1 MSYKQSQK
9 QYPPVLVISFTPIP
23 YLSNAFQRSVSFFCD
38 EFTPKRITTICP
50 TTHSRCSQ
58 GINKLIIG
66 MCFLP
71 MHSLLHFHSVFR
83 PSTLHSNSFVHASA
97 SAPRIARR
105 SSIHSATLRNL
116 PFHSRNAPFAPFI
129 PSPPAISPP
138 SPAAFIPL
146 LRRVHPEIHKN
157 MKSIDRS

>member
-1 MSYKQSQK
+1 MVCFLFLRRV
-9 QYPPVLVISFTPIP
+9 YPI
-23 YLSNAFQRSVSFFCD
+23 
-38 EFTPKRITTICP
+38 RITTICP
-50 TTHSRCSQ
+50 TTQSRCSQ

-146 LRRVHPEIHKN
+146 LRRVHPEIYKN